1 MPSSSK
7 RAPKVPSLTPVFDKS
22 RKRWRLSIPPKYS
35 LKGHRERKFFPTKRA
50 AQLESER
57 LKAMLE
63 ERGAKSRKIGA
74 DLATDAQ
81 KAQEILL
88 SAGIEDSLSSIARAF
103 VEQARARNASVSF
116 EAAFDAYRQ
125 SRQGHRKTYQYSIER
140 IIGKVAQVLGQTNLR
155 DITGESIEEVLEQ
168 HFPNPSTFDNAV
180 RTLSPLFSMAEKRS
194 PAWIDHNPC
203 KGIEKRARG
212 RKGPVAVLTIRE
224 SRQLIASCTDL
235 TSDRSMPDNLK
246 VDASDAL
253 SAVCIML
260 FAGVRPAEIKRLTWR
275 NLDLEEGTLFIAN
288 TAAKT
293 DRSREIAMPETLIA
307 WLEYAKANK
316 DESKPICPPNW
327 DRKIKA
333 IRHKAGIAKNGKD
346 QLRKSFAS
354 YHLQA
359 FGDVNATRSIMG
371 HETDEVLFTNYR
383 NAVRKKDALEFWKI
397 CPNGYN
403 KVQGANDLISFSEVR
418 QIIGE

>member
-1 MPSSSK
+1 MTK
-7 RAPKVPSLTPVFDKS
+7 TKAPRITPVFDEN
-22 RKRWRLSIPPKYS
+22 RNRWRLSVPKKYS
-35 LKGHRERKFFPTKRA
+35 LSGKRERKFFKTKRQA
-50 AQLESER
+50 DIEAER

-63 ERGAKSRKIGA
+63 EWGAKSRKIDA

-81 KAQEILL
+81 KAHEILL
-88 SAGIEDSLSSIARAF
+88 SAGIEDSLSSIANAF
-103 VEQARARNASVSF
+103 VEQAKVRSASVSF

-125 SRQGHRKTYQYSIER
+125 SRQDHRKTYLYSIER
-140 IIGKVAQVLGQTNLR
+140 IIGKVTQVLGQTNLR
-155 DITGESIEEVLEQ
+155 DITGEKIEKVLEQ
-168 HFPNPSTFDNAV
+168 HFPNPSTFDNAL
-180 RTLSPLFSMAEKRS
+180 RTLSPLFSMAQKRS

-203 KGIEKRARG
+203 NGIEKRVRG
-212 RKGPVAVLTIRE
+212 RKGPVAILTIRE
-224 SRQLIASCTDL
+224 SRQLIAACADL
-235 TSDRSMPDNLK
+235 TSDTSLPDNLK
-246 VDASDAL
+246 VNASDAL

-307 WLEYAKANK
+307 WLKFAETNN
-316 DESKPICPPNW
+316 DESMLICPPNW

-333 IRHKAGIAKNGKD
+333 IRHKAGIAKSGKD

-371 HETDEVLFTNYR
+371 HETDEVFFTNYR
-383 NAVRKKDALEFWKI
+383 NAVRKKDALEFWEI
-397 CPNGYN
+397 LPVG
-403 KVQGANDLISFSEVR
+403 S
-418 QIIGE
+418 

>member
-1 MPSSSK
+1 MSK
-7 RAPKVPSLTPVFDKS
+7 TKAPRITPVFDEK
-22 RKRWRLSIPPKYS
+22 RKRWRLSIPKKYS
-35 LKGHRERKFFPTKRA
+35 LSGRRERRFFKTKRQA
-50 AQLESER
+50 DIEAER

-63 ERGAKSRKIGA
+63 EWGAKSRKIDA

-81 KAQEILL
+81 KAHEILL
-88 SAGIEDSLSSIARAF
+88 SAGIEDSLSSIANVF
-103 VEQARARNASVSF
+103 VEQARARSASVSF

-125 SRQGHRKTYQYSIER
+125 SRQDHRKTYLYSIER
-140 IIGKVAQVLGQTNLR
+140 VIGKVAQVLGHTNLR
-155 DITGESIEEVLEQ
+155 DITGERIEKVLEQ
-168 HFPNPSTFDNAV
+168 HFPNPSTFDNAL
-180 RTLSPLFSMAEKRS
+180 RTLSPLFSMAQKRS

-203 KGIEKRARG
+203 KGIEKRSRG
-212 RKGPVAVLTIRE
+212 RKGPVAILTIEE
-224 SRQLIASCTDL
+224 SRQLIAACADL
-235 TSDRSMPDNLK
+235 KSDPSLPNSLK
-246 VDASDAL
+246 VNASDAL

-307 WLEYAKANK
+307 WLKYAEADK
-316 DESKPICPPNW
+316 DESMLICPPNW

-333 IRHKAGIAKNGKD
+333 IRHKAGIAKSGKD

-397 CPNGYN
+397 RPS
-403 KVQGANDLISFSEVR
+403 KHD
-418 QIIGE
+418 